1 MCDDVMSSDLTVF
14 FSFCGEPIFP
24 EQISGY
30 NLIGVG
36 KTAVRNQVNSY
47 SNSEDKKKWS
57 YPQTKGSKALFDD
70 ELLAEILTTL
80 DKKQW
85 LRNCETPAQFI
96 EQIRDHVNL
105 KNKIAGKPELDPDW
119 MPSQS
124 WMNTVMAECNMT
136 KNKAQVAN
144 AARKD
149 ATESVRNFLSNYCA
163 LKAAL
168 DPKFTEDCKIVSPQL
183 CWNFDAVTPKSSG
196 TEKVAI
202 VAKGGRKH
210 KKNTGT
216 QK

>member
-1 MCDDVMSSDLTVF
+1 MILTAQNFRVYTHTHTHIHSPSRCPREGQTAAPGGCANTRVF
-14 FSFCGEPIFP
+14 VFCEKDHRNS
-24 EQISGY
+24 ISRRSYTKGSRRSHWRWHH
-30 NLIGVG
+30 G
-36 KTAVRNQVNSY
+36 VRNQVSSY
-47 SNSEDKKKWS
+47 KDSDDKKKWS
-57 YPQTKGSKALFDD
+57 YPQTKGSKALLDD

-105 KNKIAGKPELDPDW
+105 RNKIAGKPELDPDW

-124 WMNTVMAECNMT
+124 WMNTVMAECNLT

-163 LKAAL
+163 
-168 DPKFTEDCKIVSPQL
+168 
-183 CWNFDAVTPKSSG
+183 
-196 TEKVAI
+196 
-202 VAKGGRKH
+202 
-210 KKNTGT
+210 
-216 QK
+216 